1 MAYHPLFEIDAFI
14 AQLESELENKGGLVR
29 AKRVKVGMSGEGREI
44 WGLRISSTPEE
55 WEGEEYDWAKA
66 MKTFRFGEEEEVEDI
81 ELEDGKRDTYDYDPS
96 EDIGFEYATGE
107 EWGWEA
113 EVINEDGTISWEPIF
128 NERKSKSLS
137 SAAKSKRIKK
147 GFLITGAQHSREV
160 SHLFL
165 SPDLHNNSHRKWI
178 VTSTALYLAHALTTN
193 ATTPGSLG
201 KLLDEWDFYIV
212 PAPNP
217 DGYDYTWETDRFWY
231 KNRMKTSPD
240 PTCVGVDMNRNWG
253 YKWRSTVSFLS
264 SSPNT
269 TNATTTKPPA
279 TSPCS
284 PFYPGSRPFQ
294 SPEITHIAAY
304 TESLPNLL
312 AFLDL
317 RSYGQMFSNPFSYTC
332 SKTPKDEE
340 NQLEAAMGAV
350 RSSLGVYGTK
360 YVVGSLCALF
370 YRAHGNIVDWMYK
383 KAGIKYSYAVHLRD
397 TGTVSFLFILSLV

>member
-1 MAYHPLFEIDAFI
+1 M
-14 AQLESELENKGGLVR
+14 S

-44 WGLRISSTPEE
+44 WGLRISSTLEE
-55 WEGEEYDWAKA
+55 REREHDWEKG
-66 MKTFRFGEEEEVEDI
+66 MKTFGFGEEPVEELD
-81 ELEDGKRDTYDYDPS
+81 LGDRKRDTHDYDPS
-96 EDIGFEYATGE
+96 EDIGFEYATAE
-107 EWGWEA
+107 ECDWEV
-113 EVINEDGTISWEPIF
+113 EVLNEDGTISWEPIF
-128 NERKSKSLS
+128 HESKSKGI
-137 SAAKSKRIKK
+137 SATAKNKRKGVVKK
-147 GFLITGAQHSREV
+147 GFLITGAQHAREV
-160 SHLFL
+160 RHLFPL
-165 SPDLHNNSHRKWI
+165 SDSHNNSRRKWI
-178 VTSTALYLAHALTTN
+178 ATSTALYLAHALTTH

-201 KLLDEWDFYIV
+201 KLLDKWDFYII

-240 PTCVGVDMNRNWG
+240 AKCVGIDMNRNWG

-264 SSPNT
+264 S
-269 TNATTTKPPA
+269 TTKPPA
-279 TSPCS
+279 TDPCS

-317 RSYGQMFSNPFSYTC
+317 RSYGQMLSSPFSYTC
-332 SKTPKDEE
+332 SKSPKDEE
-340 NQLEAAMGAV
+340 NQLEAAMGAA
-350 RSSLGVYGTK
+350 RSTLGVYGTK

-383 KAGIKYSYAVHLRD
+383 TAGIKYSYAVHLRD
-397 TGTVSFLFILSLV
+397 TGTVSFFFFFLFLSERC